1 MDKEPPQKLH
11 GGNRLPPLVL
21 SPKQIDLSRMLDGFY
36 QKNNLTPLNPKPS
49 EIFVGAIYGM
59 QDSLRSNPD
68 WIAQVA
74 HSLRELLYPIWYEVR
89 RLNRQDKA
97 SSIQDKFKKFG
108 YRFIEDVFSEIEAV
122 YGKLSDLAH
131 HGLEP
136 QKFTEAELNNFSES
150 DFEKLV
156 RDFENLMFHAFALT
170 IDIFKQIDQL
180 FSETLAEHKEQRALK
195 KDVEKL
201 IREKSAKEYFYYKAD
216 ERWLDWLWQ
225 NEFLD
230 VIKEKTED
238 PTSYGY
244 RIPELEYL
252 VQMAKM
258 TPAKVVKIMLA
269 VPISSETFNP
279 EVIDRFS
286 CICST
291 LPEDQLAHVV
301 QKIHDERW
309 IPLMGAFEHW
319 GSNCEDMFKTLDDAK
334 DYESLLMLAEAVLS
348 VRIKGEPEKAHSG
361 NLADTPFYFNYLSY
375 VKVFEY
381 LLNVDDEY
389 TEQAFDLATKVMA
402 KVIASKCSKNSDLG
416 RLQQLAEQ
424 AIGDDEESEKVFKV
438 DDRSLFFNVDFFDLE
453 LGQEDHLSSEDDVHE
468 LAAVIG
474 MLTEKLIGGRCKNP
488 RTVRDVYE
496 KYIGD
501 FDNPDATL
509 PDSQAM
515 WRLRLFV
522 LSLCPETFKDKL
534 KKALFRLF
542 EVESYLEIIAG
553 TEYKKA
559 LQKGF
564 PALSKEDKR
573 QYVNRV
579 LNYFTRQESEKES
592 KEKNWR
598 IRDGSRILSM
608 IASQL
613 TEEEK
618 NHAEEAG
625 FTLDPDYQPTPSIKE
640 VQVGTIAPRG
650 PVTEQEFGELSMA
663 EIAEKLRHEWAPN
676 ELTKRNTTSDFR
688 SPLNAD
694 GVGESLS
701 NDIPNRLQE
710 YVRNAQNFFE
720 REVLDEH
727 YTYSFLWGIQKAIK
741 AHYETASNA
750 NWDGVID
757 LCMAIKVS
765 GEKDPFEEERRE
777 PGWFDTFRAGWVAV
791 HFVMTDVL
799 QAWLTEKNGLL
810 PLDFGAY
817 RDRIFS
823 LVCYLLS
830 YPDPSPEDEQI
841 DTAKS
846 KIKSPAQR
854 DFEEGFYGTESVP
867 ADDTGYSVSDP
878 LHMAVNSVRG
888 QAFETFAFFVDQD
901 GKKFKN
907 EDAVKIA
914 DDVKKLYEK
923 ALEKETTRALMFLF
937 GQYLPIYYF
946 RDRDWIRGL
955 LPKIF
960 PQEPAKKHL
969 YTAAWEGYLAN
980 NLYEEMF
987 FDPEIQE
994 LYERGLALTDADYPP
1009 QQEHFKKPDKGIA
1022 EHLALAFMHYKRFR
1036 FDHPLFK
1043 AFWKEN
1049 NLERHANF
1057 VNFLG
1062 HSFVSGI
1069 NVNTRELLEKEPE
1082 SKERLKDF
1090 WDWLLENYE
1099 NPKPFIQFD
1108 FWITLENQIFEPAWL
1123 AERVRK
1129 TLEKT
1134 EGKLDSYFKLTQSI
1148 GQLAKANPK
1157 DSLEIVRLYLLE
1169 GGIRRGGQR
1178 ELLLGTHDWGRW
1190 KEAFKILHDNSG
1202 TKSKTSA
1209 LINKLLEGGSPFWD
1223 LKKIVDKN
1231 GKSPT

>member
-1 MDKEPPQKLH
+1 MFE
-11 GGNRLPPLVL
+11 
-21 SPKQIDLSRMLDGFY
+21 
-36 QKNNLTPLNPKPS
+36 
-49 EIFVGAIYGM
+49 GAIFAIRPECQGNSDRIS
-59 QDSLRSNPD
+59 Q
-68 WIAQVA
+68 AA
-74 HSLRELLYPIWYEVR
+74 HSLREIIYPFWS
-89 RLNRQDKA
+89 RQVKSVSDKKRNA
-97 SSIQDKFKKFG
+97 LKKYG
-108 YRFIEDVFSEIEAV
+108 SVSVDEEAV
-122 YGKLSDLAH
+122 RKVYKQLNNLAH
-131 HGLEP
+131 HRS
-136 QKFTEAELNNFSES
+136 TSTNFEQVIADFVRVMLDALKRQIDIHKES
-150 DFEKLV
+150 D
-156 RDFENLMFHAFALT
+156 
-170 IDIFKQIDQL
+170 QILSGDPTQL
-180 FSETLAEHKEQRALK
+180 NKEQLRN
-195 KDVEKL
+195 L
-201 IREKSAKEYFYYKAD
+201 IHVNLDARQYFYANAN

-225 NEFLD
+225 NGFLD
-230 VIKEKTED
+230 VVKEKAED
-238 PTSYGY
+238 LTSYGY

-252 VQMAKM
+252 VRMAKM
-258 TPAKVVKIMLA
+258 APAKVVKIMRS

-286 CICST
+286 YICST

-309 IPLMGAFEHW
+309 IPLMGTFEHW

-334 DYESLLMLAEAVLS
+334 DYESLLVLAEAVLS
-348 VRIKGEPEKAHSG
+348 VRIKNEPEKAHSG
-361 NLADTPFYFNYLSY
+361 SLADTPFYFNYLSY

-389 TEQAFDLATKVMA
+389 TEQVFDLATKVMA
-402 KVIASKCSKNSDLG
+402 KVIASKCSKNPDLG
-416 RLQQLAEQ
+416 RIQRLAEQ

-438 DDRSLFFNVDFFDLE
+438 DDRSLFLNVDFFDLE

-522 LSLCPETFKDKL
+522 LSLCPEAFKDEL

-542 EVESYLEIIAG
+542 EIEQYYEITRG
-553 TEYKKA
+553 TEYGKA
-559 LQKGF
+559 LKKVF
-564 PALSKEDKR
+564 AALSEEDRRHYVKR
-573 QYVNRV
+573 VV
-579 LNYFTRQESEKES
+579 EYFTRQETE
-592 KEKNWR
+592 EKNWR
-598 IRDGSRILSM
+598 IRNGSRILSM

-625 FTLDPDYQPTPSIKE
+625 FTLDPNYQPTPSIKE

-663 EIAEKLRHEWAPN
+663 EIAEKLRHEWVPN
-676 ELTKRNTTSDFR
+676 ELTQRNTNSDFR

-710 YVRNAQNFFE
+710 YLRNAQNFFE
-720 REVLDEH
+720 RAVLDEH
-727 YTYSFLWGIQKAIK
+727 YTYSFLRGIQKTVNADRV
-741 AHYETASNA
+741 HASNV

-765 GEKDPFEEERRE
+765 GEKAPFEEKRRE
-777 PGWFDTFRAGWVAV
+777 RGWYDTFRAGWGAV
-791 HFVMTDVL
+791 HFAMTEVL
-799 QAWLTEKNGLL
+799 QALLTEKNGLV
-810 PLDFGAY
+810 PIDFGAY

-823 LVCYLLS
+823 IVGYLLS
-830 YPDPSPEDEQI
+830 HPDPSPEDEQI

-867 ADDTGYSVSDP
+867 ANDAGYQVSDP

-888 QAFETFAFFVDQD
+888 QAFKTFAFFVDQD
-901 GKKFKN
+901 GKKFKK
-907 EDAVKIA
+907 EDAVKISS
-914 DDVKKLYEK
+914 DVKELYER
-923 ALEKETTRALMFLF
+923 ALEKETTRALMFMF
-937 GQYLPIYYF
+937 GQYLPFSYY
-946 RDRDWIRGL
+946 RDRNWIRGL
-955 LPKIF
+955 LPQIF
-960 PQEPAKKHL
+960 SQEPAKKPL

-1009 QQEHFKKPDKGIA
+1009 QQEHFKKPDEGIA
-1022 EHLALAFMHYKRFR
+1022 EHLALAFMHYKRFG
-1036 FDHPLFK
+1036 FDHPLFE

-1049 NLERHANF
+1049 NLERHASF

-1062 HSFVSGI
+1062 HSFVSG
-1069 NVNTRELLEKEPE
+1069 NNTNALELLKRVPE
-1082 SKERLKDF
+1082 SKERLKAF
-1090 WDWLLENYE
+1090 WDWLLEHCKD
-1099 NPKPFIQFD
+1099 PKPFTKFD
-1108 FWITLENQIFEPAWL
+1108 SWINLEKEIFKPAWL
-1123 AERVRK
+1123 AERVKK

-1134 EGKLDSYFKLTQSI
+1134 KGRLKSDY
-1148 GQLAKANPK
+1148 QLAKSIIRLAQANPK
-1157 DSLEIVRLYLLE
+1157 DTLEIARRYLLE
-1169 GGIRRGGQR
+1169 GGVRCNEPRRFSYVNV
-1178 ELLLGTHDWGRW
+1178 ENEW
-1190 KEAFKILHDNSG
+1190 KEAFRILHDTPE
-1202 TKSKTSA
+1202 TKSETSA
-1209 LINKLLEGGSPFWD
+1209 LINKLIQEGGRPFWD
-1223 LKKIVDKN
+1223 LKEIVDRDK
-1231 GKSPT
+1231 KSHT